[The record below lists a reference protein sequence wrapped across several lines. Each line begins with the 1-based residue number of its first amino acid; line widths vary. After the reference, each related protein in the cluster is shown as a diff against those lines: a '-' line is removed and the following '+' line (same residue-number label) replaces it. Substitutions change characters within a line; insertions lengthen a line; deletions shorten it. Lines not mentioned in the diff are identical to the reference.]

1 MAPAKKET
9 NVLKEGDAAPDFRAT
24 ADDGRTVSLT
34 DYRGKN
40 LILYFYPK
48 ANTSGCT
55 NESIQFRDALK
66 NFQAANAE
74 IVGCSGDS
82 VAAQTKFKQK
92 YSLNFPLLADTEFN
106 VVEAY
111 GARRMKSFYGKSFL
125 GIVRSTFWIG
135 PDGKIRKIWPKV
147 KVEGH
152 AADVLAAVKG
162 VAEPA
167 RK

>member
-1 MAPAKKET
+1 
-9 NVLKEGDAAPDFRAT
+9 VLREGDAAPDFRVT
-24 ADDGRTVSLT
+24 ADDGRTVSLA

-40 LILYFYPK
+40 VILYFYPK

-55 NESIQFRDALK
+55 NESIQFRDALPK
-66 NFQAANAE
+66 FKALNTE

-82 VAAQTKFKQK
+82 VAAQTKFKQN
-92 YSLNFPLLADTEFN
+92 YSLNFPLLADTEFE

-152 AADVLAAVKG
+152 AADVLAAVQG
-162 VAEPA
+162 AQEPA
-167 RK
+167 RAAAHK

>member
-1 MAPAKKET
+1 M
-9 NVLKEGDAAPDFRAT
+9 LKEGDRAPDFRAT
-24 ADDGRTVSLT
+24 ADDGRTISLA

-55 NESIQFRDALK
+55 NESIQFRDALPK
-66 NFQAANAE
+66 FKALNAE
-74 IVGCSGDS
+74 IVGCSGDNIE
-82 VAAQTKFKQK
+82 AQTKFKVK
-92 YSLNFPLLADTEFN
+92 YELNFPLLADTEFD

-135 PDGKIRKIWPKV
+135 PDGAIRKIWPKV

-152 AADVLAAVKG
+152 ASEVLAALQG
-162 VAEPA
+162 AAETA
-167 RK
+167 RAAAHR

>member
-1 MAPAKKET
+1 MF
-9 NVLKEGDAAPDFRAT
+9 KEGDAAPDFRVT
-24 ADDGRTVSLT
+24 ADDGRTISLA

-55 NESIQFRDALK
+55 NESIQFRDALEK
-66 NFQAANAE
+66 FKALNAE

-82 VAAQTKFKQK
+82 VEAQTKFKQN
-92 YSLNFPLLADTEFN
+92 YGLNFPLLADTEFK
-106 VVEAY
+106 VIEAY
-111 GARRMKSFYGKSFL
+111 EARRMKSFYGKSFL

-152 AADVLAAVKG
+152 AADVLAALKG
-162 VAEPA
+162 AAEPA
-167 RK
+167 RQAAHS

>member
-1 MAPAKKET
+1 M
-9 NVLKEGDAAPDFRAT
+9 LKEGDAAPDFRTT
-24 ADDGRTVSLT
+24 ADDGSTVSLA

-55 NESIQFRDALK
+55 NESIQFRDALPK
-66 NFQAANAE
+66 FQALNAE
-74 IVGCSGDS
+74 IVGCSGDT
-82 VAAQTKFKQK
+82 VEAQTKFKQK
-92 YSLNFPLLADTEFN
+92 YGLNFPLLADTEFN

-152 AADVLAAVKG
+152 AAEVRAAIQG
-162 VAEPA
+162 APESA
-167 RK
+167 RTAAQK